1 MYKDEVYSCPRLR
14 LYLTIA
20 KKHSKDNF
28 KRKVNESTS
37 YINWSIYKHIIQGRC
52 SIYSGWSHNLRK
64 SMLKSTLLVQ

>member
-28 KRKVNESTS
+28 KEKLMNLLAILTGAYTS
-37 YINWSIYKHIIQGRC
+37 I
-52 SIYSGWSHNLRK
+52 
-64 SMLKSTLLVQ
+64 